1 MFQSITWFIMMR
13 KMFNFSSCMNLI
25 MALLIL
31 APHPWSLSRQNQEI
45 WGLIS
50 YKNSK
55 SFFALPLWPVKKN
68 ISFYFFDLWL
78 TNFECFI
85 FFLHNT
91 GRVYNMTPYLEYH
104 PGGIPEIMR
113 GVGRDATDLF
123 DEVNTLYS
131 PLPPPPTSRM
141 SSVPKWN
148 EQNSMH
154 TIMCEACYLFD
165 P

>member
-1 MFQSITWFIMMR
+1 MTYDLQ
-13 KMFNFSSCMNLI
+13 
-25 MALLIL
+25 AL
-31 APHPWSLSRQNQEI
+31 ND
-45 WGLIS
+45 
-50 YKNSK
+50 
-55 SFFALPLWPVKKN
+55 
-68 ISFYFFDLWL
+68 FYLFLF
-78 TNFECFI
+78 

-131 PLPPPPTSRM
+131 PFSPLPSQM

-154 TIMCEACYLFD
+154 TIMCEA
-165 P
+165 